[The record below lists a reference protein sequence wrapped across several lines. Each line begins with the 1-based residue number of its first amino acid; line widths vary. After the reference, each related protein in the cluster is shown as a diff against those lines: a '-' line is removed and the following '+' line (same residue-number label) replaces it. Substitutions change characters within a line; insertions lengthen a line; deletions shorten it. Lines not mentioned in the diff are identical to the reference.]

1 MGRVKGRIMTA
12 DFPFDVVAFDLDG
25 TLADTAPD
33 LTAALNP
40 ALAELGRPP
49 VPAEDVRHMVG
60 HGARALLQKGLA
72 ATGEMTE
79 ALVEQGFP
87 IFIDYYLA
95 HIADGTTI
103 FPGLN
108 AALDQLAARGVK
120 LAVCTNKAEGLA
132 RRCLDELGWGNRF
145 DALIGGDTLPVRKPD
160 PAPLFEAIA
169 RCGGGRAAYVGDS
182 ITDTDTG
189 RNANVPTIAVSFGF
203 SDRPVEQ
210 LDAMALI
217 DHFDELIPTLE
228 RLGGA
233 GNWLSC
239 PICGS
244 NKFVAR
250 QRRGHVQCVGCGSN
264 ERARLLWIMLQKY
277 HLLKPGLRVL
287 HFAPE
292 RSFAE
297 RLHAIWGE
305 GYEPV
310 DINPELYDFAPN
322 IRRIDLVEDAHKL
335 PSDHYDLILHSHVM
349 EHIPCNITA
358 ILYHLHRSLKPNGK
372 QICCIPIIRDGH
384 YAEDLGPLPADDA
397 TARFGQ
403 DDHVRTFGGADLQ
416 RTLGMIFALAEEYDL
431 TRDFDEMTLIRNNIP
446 RINWRG
452 WSPNSVLTLEKGDLL
467 LRP

>member
-1 MGRVKGRIMTA
+1 MTA

-33 LTAALNP
+33 LTAALNH
-40 ALAELGRPP
+40 ALSVLGRPP

-72 ATGEMTE
+72 ATGVMTE
-79 ALVEQGFP
+79 ELVEQGFP
-87 IFIDYYLA
+87 IFIDYYLE

-108 AALDQLAARGVK
+108 AALDQLSARGVK
-120 LAVCTNKAEGLA
+120 LAVCTNKAEKLA
-132 RRCLDELGWGNRF
+132 LRCIEALGWTGRF
-145 DALIGGDTLPVRKPD
+145 DAVIGGDTLPVRKPD

-189 RNANVPTIAVSFGF
+189 RNANVPTVAVSFGF
-203 SDRPVEQ
+203 SDRPAEQ

-217 DHFDELIPTLE
+217 DHFGDLVPTLQ
-228 RLGGA
+228 RLGETDS
-233 GNWLSC
+233 WLSC
-239 PICGS
+239 NICGS
-244 NKFVAR
+244 TRFVAPHK
-250 QRRGHVQCVGCGSN
+250 RGHTQCDGCGSN
-264 ERARLLWIMLQKY
+264 ERARLLWLMLQK
-277 HLLKPGLRVL
+277 HELLRPGLRVL
-287 HFAPE
+287 HIAPE
-292 RSFAE
+292 HAFAE

-310 DINPELYDFAPN
+310 DVDPELYSFAPN
-322 IRRIDLVEDAHKL
+322 MRRIDLVEDAAKL
-335 PSDHYDLILHSHVM
+335 PSRHYDLVLHSHVM

-358 ILYHLHRSLKPNGK
+358 ILYHLHRALKPDGK
-372 QICCIPIIRDGH
+372 QLCCVPIIRDGH
-384 YAEDLGPLPADDA
+384 YAEDLGPLLPADA

-403 DDHVRTFGGADLQ
+403 HDHVRSFGGVDIQ
-416 RTLGMIFALAEEYDL
+416 RTLGMIFRLPADYDL
-431 TRDFDEMTLIRNNIP
+431 TGEFDEATLIRNNIP

-452 WSPNSVLTLEKGDLL
+452 WSPNSVLILEKDDLL
-467 LRP
+467 LRE